1 MICHMLNYFQTHK
14 QPNSTTQVLNVKI
27 NKLAIIFSLY
37 FYYIHNLFILF
48 LVYSWTFNFIFSIF
62 INYKVINISTIVD
75 HGHSNSES
83 EIQSYTVQQLQ
94 HIMICSD
101 ICVISGR
108 RERLVD
114 EIIPASVAHSQT
126 FNNDE
131 EKYAAAHAIDLDLD
145 TVSATMAGSDGRMWL
160 KVKLGKLICIEQ
172 VIWYRSDG
180 SPRQI
185 HTCSSTDC
193 TDCTH
198 SSCDSFSLTVSIE
211 GTSTDDLPPTI
222 PDCKYGDTV
231 KLEKISGSSFV
242 VYEIAITGKQGEICN
257 WEMR

>member
-1 MICHMLNYFQTHK
+1 M
-14 QPNSTTQVLNVKI
+14 
-27 NKLAIIFSLY
+27 
-37 FYYIHNLFILF
+37 
-48 LVYSWTFNFIFSIF
+48 
-62 INYKVINISTIVD
+62 
-75 HGHSNSES
+75 
-83 EIQSYTVQQLQ
+83 
-94 HIMICSD
+94 
-101 ICVISGR
+101 CVISATR
-108 RERLVD
+108 LRERLAD
-114 EIIPASVAHSQT
+114 EIIPVYAENSAT
-126 FNNDE
+126 KNDDE
-131 EKYAAAHAIDLDLD
+131 ENFAAKQAIDLDFG
-145 TVSATMAGSDGRMWL
+145 TMSGTIACSDGRMWL

-231 KLEKISGSSFV
+231 KLEKISGTTIFV
-242 VYEIAITGKQGEICN
+242 NEIAVTGKQGEICN